1 VIHTLK
7 KGETSLTPLT
17 GPELTADALK
27 EALWIDLM
35 DSSDEEHEF
44 IEKALDISI
53 PSREEMLEIEESS
66 RLFRED
72 DTLFIS
78 CWLLCYDSP
87 IPANASVTFIVTKD
101 QFMSIRHTDHHAFR
115 VFMDTRKRK
124 HSRKFRDS
132 GDVYAELMDSMTN
145 HIAYTLRL
153 VEQDLNELSIE
164 IFAEQKGHVS
174 KSKQIGLK
182 RVVKRLGKRNSL
194 VSNLRESSV
203 SLSTMTPFFTANAS
217 EWMEPH
223 VATRLTTLQ
232 RDVKSLGEYN
242 TQLSSE
248 IAFLLDSTVGLINF
262 EQNQMMKW
270 LGAAA
275 LLVTFI

>member
-17 GPELTADALK
+17 GPDITREALI

-35 DSSDEEHEF
+35 DSSDEEHQF
-44 IEKALDISI
+44 VEKALDVSI
-53 PSREEMLEIEESS
+53 PSKEEMLEIEESS

-78 CWLLCYDSP
+78 CWLLCYESP

-101 QFMSIRHTDHHAFR
+101 QFLSIRHTDHHAFR
-115 VFMDTRKRK
+115 VFMDGRKRK
-124 HSRKFRDS
+124 QSRKFRDS
-132 GDVYAELMDSMTN
+132 GDVYAELMDSITN

-164 IFAEQKGHVS
+164 IFAEQKSHRS
-174 KSKQIGLK
+174 TAKQVGLK

-203 SLSTMTPFFTANAS
+203 SLSTMTPFFVANAS
-217 EWMEPH
+217 EWIEPQ
-223 VATRLTTLQ
+223 VSTRLTTLQ

-242 TQLSSE
+242 TQLSAE

-275 LLVTFI
+275 LLAAFI

>member
-7 KGETSLTPLT
+7 KGETSLTPLPGT
-17 GPELTADALK
+17 DLNKETLR
-27 EALWIDLM
+27 EALWIDMM

-44 IEKALDISI
+44 VEKALDVSI
-53 PSREEMLEIEESS
+53 PSKEEMLEIEESS
-66 RLFRED
+66 RLFREEE
-72 DTLFIS
+72 TLFMS

-87 IPANASVTFIVTKD
+87 IPVNASVTLIVTRERVL
-101 QFMSIRHTDHHAFR
+101 SIRHTDHHAFR
-115 VFMDTRKRK
+115 VFCDTKKRK
-124 HSRKFRDS
+124 QSRRFRDS
-132 GDVYAELMDSMTN
+132 GDVYAELMDSITN

-164 IFAEQKGHVS
+164 IFSEQKGQRARA
-174 KSKQIGLK
+174 KEIGLK

-203 SLSTMTPFFTANAS
+203 SLSTITPFFVANGS
-217 EWMEPH
+217 DWITH
-223 VATRLTTLQ
+223 DVSTRLVTLQ
-232 RDVKSLGEYN
+232 KDVKSLGEYN

-275 LLVTFI
+275 IAVAFI